1 MSTFQHG
8 RPAGTTML
16 AVAGCVLAA
25 VLCRHISFSD
35 PFPDAVLD
43 ILRPLFYAG
52 LYFAWGISF
61 RRRIIHKPTLHHLTG
76 IAVLMV
82 FWIFIRSCKY
92 MMPDEMAAALRMGW
106 YMYYIPM
113 LLIPAMGLFLALY
126 MRKPEGYVLPRQ
138 MYLLY
143 LPSLLFIGFVLTN
156 DLHQLVFRFPE
167 GVPWTGKVYSY
178 GIVYYILAAWG
189 ILCAA
194 GFMIII
200 LLKCR
205 VQKSRKII
213 WIPFAAFGICL
224 LYGILCYLRPY
235 FWKVLFGDMTAALCL
250 LFAMVVESCI
260 WCGLIPSNS
269 NYDTLF
275 RLSNLSARI
284 TDKDYHIYY
293 TAENVH
299 PVSRGIMCQTET
311 GPVMLENGIRLCGA
325 PIQAGYVLW
334 EEDVSELQEILKEL
348 EELKEELRDSN
359 LIEEENLNA
368 KKRIAQLAV
377 KNQLYDEV
385 QRQVSS
391 QIQLLSNF
399 IHQYPQCQSE
409 KEQRKLFSKIAV
421 IGAYLKRRSNL
432 IFITAQSPMVS
443 VKEVKFCIEESIRN
457 LSLYGADCSFVS
469 CCDGVISG
477 ETAMGIY
484 DCFEEVVEKALD
496 GLAALSA
503 HLKSEG
509 NMAVFHLSVEC
520 QESLADIA
528 AAQGASIE
536 QDFDGAWLI
545 SLTLPMGGEK
555 HDSV

>member
-8 RPAGTTML
+8 RPAGTTVL

-25 VLCRHISFSD
+25 ILCRHISFSD
-35 PFPDAVLD
+35 PFIDAVLD

-52 LYFAWGISF
+52 LYLAWGISF
-61 RRRIIHKPTLHHLTG
+61 RRRIIHRPTLHHLTG

-138 MYLLY
+138 RYLLY

-235 FWKVLFGDMTAALCL
+235 FWKVLFGDMTATLCL

-275 RLSNLSARI
+275 RLSNLSAQI

-293 TAENVH
+293 TAENLH
-299 PVSRGIMCQTET
+299 PVARGIMCQTET

-385 QRQVSS
+385 QQQISS
-391 QIQLLSNF
+391 QIQLLSNL
-399 IHQYPQCQSE
+399 INQYPQCRDE

-496 GLAALSA
+496 GLAAISA

-528 AAQGASIE
+528 VAQGASVE

-545 SLTLPMGGEK
+545 SLTLPVGGEK
-555 HDSV
+555 NDSV